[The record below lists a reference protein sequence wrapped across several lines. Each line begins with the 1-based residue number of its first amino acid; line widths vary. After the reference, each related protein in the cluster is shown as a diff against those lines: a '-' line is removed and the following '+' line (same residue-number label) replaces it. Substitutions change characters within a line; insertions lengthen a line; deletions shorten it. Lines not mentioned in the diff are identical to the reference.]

1 VTHLTKMCQYRIVA
15 CILLILSIFS
25 FMLAAPIAVQEVRE
39 ACANA
44 VDEGGDVIIGL
55 AKRTEVQEKED
66 PMKYWLTQG
75 QQEPSSSSDWRSTPS
90 QHQGSSSMPNYA
102 SGTHPNPPFSSGE
115 SKPSPLSTSG
125 GTELSWNPESEAK
138 LIQSGTSAEIQPTS
152 SSKAKSVS
160 WAPSKGV
167 KLPSGDIISEPL
179 LLPEIKPLP
188 RPLGRDAYLVKVAAQ
203 QSPSPGIE
211 HTSPSSYFNLPPPLG
226 WDKYLAKMAKQ
237 QSGFFRDPMK
247 ALKKFGKLKFRPRF
261 WRISGTVSVQ

>member
-1 VTHLTKMCQYRIVA
+1 MRRYKIVA
-15 CILLILSIFS
+15 CILLILSVFS
-25 FMLAAPIAVQEVRE
+25 FVLAAPVTVQRVRE
-39 ACANA
+39 ACADA
-44 VDEGGDVIIGL
+44 VDEGENVIIGS
-55 AKRTEVQEKED
+55 AKRAEAQEEED
-66 PMKYWLTQG
+66 PMKYWLAQE
-75 QQEPSSSSDWRSTPS
+75 QQEPSSSSSSSDWRSTPSPS

-138 LIQSGTSAEIQPTS
+138 LIQPGTSAEIQPTS

-160 WAPSKGV
+160 WAPSKKV

-179 LLPEIKPLP
+179 LPPEITPLP
-188 RPLGRDAYLVKVAAQ
+188 RPPGRDAYLVKVAAQ
-203 QSPSPGIE
+203 QSPSPG
-211 HTSPSSYFNLPPPLG
+211 
-226 WDKYLAKMAKQ
+226 MAKQ
-237 QSGFFRDPMK
+237 QSGFFSDPMK